1 MNLGDASI
9 LFVDDSADIR
19 LLMSYT
25 LENLGIKRCVLAESL
40 DKVKKLGE
48 EALKT
53 DVAFLDI
60 NLGSNSAN
68 GLDVYNW
75 LITNKYQGRVAF
87 LTGYSAD
94 DHVVREILNTT
105 KVLVLTKPV
114 SLKTL
119 TDFIK
124 GTSKDV

>member
-1 MNLGDASI
+1 
-9 LFVDDSADIR
+9 
-19 LLMSYT
+19 MSYT
-25 LENLGIKRCVLAESL
+25 LENLGVKRCVVAESFEQL
-40 DKVKKLGE
+40 KQLGE
-48 EALKT
+48 DALKT

-75 LITNKYQGRVAF
+75 LRANKYRGRVAF

-105 KVLVLTKPV
+105 KILVLTKPV
-114 SLKTL
+114 PLKTL

-124 GTSKDV
+124 GS